1 VPATIS
7 ICARRDKSAGAPHF
21 FAALTSFPEVHFDR
35 DQDQGRKAAN
45 RRKRRST
52 SPRGIAIFAQPMP
65 SSGRRE
71 VRQTSGPANHSGRA
85 RAADADLSNSLQ
97 NKQFPS
103 NRRRPRFGAS
113 RLRAPS
119 CHRLRSGEPA
129 RYFGGNASDRTAS
142 RWSGCGSVSSTD
154 LVIRRLI
161 DRWLSSR
168 TPGPG
173 AVVLDSPGI
182 PQSSHGTWRK
192 QVSPPAPVGSCTM
205 RCVRRTAGCRAW
217 RHRAQSSR
225 PQGRR

>member
-1 VPATIS
+1 MPHARRDNSERPGNVNAPTPIS

-103 NRRRPRFGAS
+103 NRRRPQGAPDSIGGVGVPDRLS
-113 RLRAPS
+113 RAIRWPMPF
-119 CHRLRSGEPA
+119 PA
-129 RYFGGNASDRTAS
+129 RRNHFEEPT
-142 RWSGCGSVSSTD
+142 
-154 LVIRRLI
+154 
-161 DRWLSSR
+161 
-168 TPGPG
+168 
-173 AVVLDSPGI
+173 
-182 PQSSHGTWRK
+182 K
-192 QVSPPAPVGSCTM
+192 PP
-205 RCVRRTAGCRAW
+205 
-217 RHRAQSSR
+217 
-225 PQGRR
+225 